1 MTTLTK
7 KIAIMQSFNAGK
19 RIECRENLDDKE
31 EDCKEED
38 WFVIHQPLWD
48 WCHMDYRISP
58 NQPKPKTKLYAY
70 LTKHST
76 NSKYLAYFTN
86 PTLLE
91 PIYQRVPSEDKEIE
105 L

>member
-1 MTTLTK
+1 MTTTAE
-7 KIAIMQSFNAGK
+7 KIAIMQSFDAGK
-19 RIECRENLDDKE
+19 RIECRENLDDK
-31 EDCKEED
+31 KED

-48 WCHMDYRISP
+48 WCHTDYRISP

-70 LTKHST
+70 LIEYGT
-76 NSKYLAYFTN
+76 NNKYLTYFTN

-91 PIYQRVPSEDKEIE
+91 PTYQRVPSEDKEIE